1 MGYSYSG
8 VVDGLKEFFSSM
20 RKLNVEIGTFEH
32 TYNGIVSDAIF
43 DTRDT
48 TGWQLTFIK
57 RIDGAVL
64 RIPIQLGYRFS
75 INGNEEYAAFRTY
88 FEIGAVKGQFSIKD
102 FVNHLNQQIP
112 SEYRL
117 NDYRRMSI
125 LRYDRL
131 DNDSE
136 GIYPIGVTNW
146 EVAHAKNPGL
156 PKDKYHRTS
165 KNLDKTKELYPKI
178 YMATKDMDITII
190 YGVNPGDK
198 TADLKMG
205 NYRMA

>member
-8 VVDGLKEFFSSM
+8 VVDGLKEFYLSM

-32 TYNGIVSDAIF
+32 TYNSVVSDAIF
-43 DTRDT
+43 DTRDSA
-48 TGWQLTFIK
+48 GWQLTFIK

-88 FEIGAVKGQFSIKD
+88 FEIGAEKGKFSIKD
-102 FVNHLNQQIP
+102 FVKHLNQQIP

-117 NDYRRMSI
+117 TDNKRTSI

-136 GIYPIGVTNW
+136 GIYPIGITNW
-146 EVAHAKNPGL
+146 EVAHAKNVSVFQL
-156 PKDKYHRTS
+156 NKYH
-165 KNLDKTKELYPKI
+165 NL
-178 YMATKDMDITII
+178 
-190 YGVNPGDK
+190 VWNH
-198 TADLKMG
+198 LKS
-205 NYRMA
+205 